1 MTTAA
6 DAAPRRS
13 LVTPTTS
20 FVLRRLAA
28 TIPVLFAASVFVFL
42 MVHLVPGDPVRSML
56 GFHATDENVAT
67 TRAELGLDKPLLEQ
81 YWTWLT
87 NVLHGNLGNDLVS
100 HTPVR
105 TLIWQHLPVTLELAL
120 VSAVLGF
127 ALGVGLGLLGAARGG
142 NARRGVMGFS
152 SVGVAIPYFWLG
164 IMLALL
170 FAGEWHLLPPSGYA
184 PFSSQP
190 LENIR
195 YMTLPVL
202 TLALGEAAYVSRVT
216 AGIADQILHGPS
228 IAFLEAKGLSRA
240 SILFKHVL
248 RQASPPL
255 VTVLGIEIG
264 VLLGG
269 AVIVETIFG
278 LPGLGSLVV
287 TAVQQRNYTVVQ
299 GSVLVISAMF
309 VLATLLVDLVVGLLD
324 RRISDGR

>member
-1 MTTAA
+1 MG
-6 DAAPRRS
+6 
-13 LVTPTTS
+13 PTTV
-20 FVLRRLAA
+20 FVVRRLAS

-56 GFHATDENVAT
+56 GFHATDQNVAT
-67 TRAELGLDKPLLEQ
+67 TREELGLDRPLLDQ
-81 YWTWLT
+81 YWTWL
-87 NVLHGNLGNDLVS
+87 NQVLHGNLGEDLLS
-100 HTPVR
+100 HAPVN
-105 TLIWQHLPVTLELAL
+105 TLIWQRLPVTLELAL
-120 VSAVLGF
+120 ASAILGF
-127 ALGVGLGLLGAARGG
+127 VIGVGIGLAGAARGG
-142 NARRGVMGFS
+142 LARRSVMGFS

-164 IMLALL
+164 IMLALVV
-170 FAGEWHLLPPSGYA
+170 AGEWHLLPPSGYA
-184 PFSSQP
+184 PLSSQP

-202 TLALGEAAYVSRVT
+202 TLAIGEAAYVSRVT
-216 AGIADQILHGPS
+216 AGIADQILRGPS

-240 SILFKHVL
+240 SIVFKHVL
-248 RQASPPL
+248 RQSSPPL

-287 TAVQQRNYTVVQ
+287 TAVQQRNYTVIQ

-309 VLATLLVDLVVGLLD
+309 VIATLLVDLAVGLLD
-324 RRISDGR
+324 RRVSDGR